1 MLGHH
6 CAEAV
11 RNVMRAARAQNV
23 ALHKYAAPSCSAA
36 AAQTRSALSNTFSL
50 PAEGLGELPSPPPR
64 AARPGPQEPKTR
76 PKP

>member
-64 AARPGPQEPKTR
+64 AARPGPQEPAR
-76 PKP
+76 PKS